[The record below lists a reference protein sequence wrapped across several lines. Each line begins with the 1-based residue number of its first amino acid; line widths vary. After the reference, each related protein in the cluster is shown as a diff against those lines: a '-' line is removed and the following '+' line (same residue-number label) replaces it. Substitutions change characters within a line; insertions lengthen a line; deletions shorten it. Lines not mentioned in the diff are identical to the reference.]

1 VRVALRGGSIDVVE
15 LDGDP
20 DRPPLVF
27 LHEGLGSI
35 GLWRAFP
42 REVVDLTGRRGVVYS
57 RFGHGRSDPWAGP
70 TNSEYMHHEALVVLP
85 ELLGVLEIAAPV
97 LIGHSDGAS
106 IALIYAG
113 AGGDASG
120 LALLAPHV
128 FVEDRSIAGV
138 MAARDMFLTTD
149 LADRMAKHHDAAMA
163 TFWRWNDIWLAPEFR
178 TWNIEDSLAGVQ
190 APVLLVQGSD
200 DAYGTLR
207 QLDAIEAGVPGS
219 VERLVVPGCGHAPH
233 LERPSETLA
242 AVAHFVTSLDGA
254 LDGLD

>member
-1 VRVALRGGSIDVVE
+1 M
-15 LDGDP
+15 
-20 DRPPLVF
+20 
-27 LHEGLGSI
+27 
-35 GLWRAFP
+35 
-42 REVVDLTGRRGVVYS
+42 
-57 RFGHGRSDPWAGP
+57 GP

-85 ELLGVLEIAAPV
+85 ELLGVLEIEGPV

-106 IALIYAG
+106 IALIFAG
-113 AGGDASG
+113 AGGDARG

-138 MAARDMFLTTD
+138 EAARDTFLTTD
-149 LADRMAKHHDAAMA
+149 LAERMAKHHDAATA
-163 TFWRWNDIWLAPEFR
+163 TFWRWNEIWLAPEFR
-178 TWNIEDSLAGVQ
+178 SWNIEDSLAGVT

-219 VERLVVPGCGHAPH
+219 VERLVLQGCGHAPH
-233 LERPSETLA
+233 LERPSETLR
-242 AVAHFVTSLDGA
+242 AVAHFVASLDEV